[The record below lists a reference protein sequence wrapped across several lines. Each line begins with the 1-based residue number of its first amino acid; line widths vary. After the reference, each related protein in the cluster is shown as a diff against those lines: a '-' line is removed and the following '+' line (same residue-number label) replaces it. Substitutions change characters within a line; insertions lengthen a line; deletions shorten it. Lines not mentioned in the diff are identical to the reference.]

1 MEMKESF
8 WVPCPVCG
16 SKTKTK
22 VYEDTILLKF
32 PLFCPI
38 CKNITTID
46 IIKLKMTLSEEPDI

>member
-1 MEMKESF
+1 MKESF
-8 WVPCPVCG
+8 WVTCPVCG

-32 PLFCPI
+32 PLFCPV

-46 IIKLKMTLSEEPDI
+46 IIKLNMSLSKEPDV

>member
-8 WVPCPVCG
+8 WVTCPVCG

-32 PLFCPI
+32 PLFCPV

-46 IIKLKMTLSEEPDI
+46 IIKLNMSLSKEPDV